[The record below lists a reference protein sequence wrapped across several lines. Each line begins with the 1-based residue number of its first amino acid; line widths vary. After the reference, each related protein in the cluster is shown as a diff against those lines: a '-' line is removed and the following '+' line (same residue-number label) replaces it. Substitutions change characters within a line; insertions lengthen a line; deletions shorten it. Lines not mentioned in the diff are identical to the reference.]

1 MNYSFVKKIRLFFWI
16 TAICLHLSGTA
27 IAHRVNVFAWAEG
40 DTVYVE
46 SKFSGGKKIM
56 GGKIIVTDSSG
67 VEVLTGQTNDKGE
80 FSFKRP
86 QQTELKIILEAG
98 MGHRAQWTLPADDGQ
113 ADHPADQS
121 RSEKTSAQ
129 NKLKNPDD
137 PIDHQN
143 SETQTAVYGGPS
155 RAEIEAIVEKALDK
169 KMKPVLE
176 MLAESRAK
184 GPGISDILGGIGY
197 IIGLVGVAAYFHKR
211 KKKN

>member
-1 MNYSFVKKIRLFFWI
+1 MKNIQTIVLVLLGSFLV
-16 TAICLHLSGTA
+16 TGTA

-46 SKFSGGKKIM
+46 SKFSGGKKIV
-56 GGKIIVTDSSG
+56 GGKIIVTDSNG
-67 VEVLTGQTNDKGE
+67 VEVLTGQTNDQGE

-98 MGHRAQWTLPADDGQ
+98 MGHRAQWTLPVDDGQ

-121 RSEKTSAQ
+121 RSEKASAQ
-129 NKLKNPDD
+129 NKLKNPDT

-197 IIGLVGVAAYFHKR
+197 IIGLVGVAAYFHSH
-211 KKKN
+211 KKIK